1 MRRAKRFFHD
11 AATMAGRRLR
21 RGGIW
26 SLRLRFLVALLRLL
40 PLPLPLLLLLSVFP
54 PNLVHS
60 KHHLESERD
69 LLGQRS
75 PSILTITDSTP
86 D

>member
-40 PLPLPLLLLLSVFP
+40 PLPLPLLLLLLLSRPRLGAQLRFVYVC
-54 PNLVHS
+54 LAILLRGVHRPALS
-60 KHHLESERD
+60 S
-69 LLGQRS
+69 S
-75 PSILTITDSTP
+75 S
-86 D
+86 